1 MARPIRLTTFIS
13 LSLLLAACA
22 SPQRLTTSD
31 EVAPKP
37 QNVIMFISDGTGP
50 ASITLARDFLR
61 HQGTRQQLYL
71 DQILTGSLETYS
83 ASHLITGSGAA
94 ATALAS
100 GFKSNNLTVGQDA
113 EGNPVRSII
122 EKAEAAGLST
132 GVVVTREVYDATPAS
147 FTAHVNNRY
156 NDRDDIVS
164 QQLESGIDFLAG
176 GGRDRFI
183 PEENGGRR
191 EDGRNMLDEARAKG
205 YTVAENRAAWDAI
218 GSLPALAILEEAKLP
233 YELDRNPDLI
243 PSLAEMTAKAIQL
256 LDATGNGFFLLVEG
270 SRIDLAGHDNDA
282 PAHVRDLI
290 AYDEAVRVALDF
302 ARQEGSTLVLA
313 TSDHET
319 GGLAVGSNYTWNPEV
334 LAVATASHDT
344 VATRLADNPDAT
356 RAIMQQFYKI
366 SDLSEDELQMI
377 QSAETRN
384 QYDRTL
390 GKVIGARAF
399 LHWASLGHTAVDVNL
414 YAFGPG
420 AEYFRGHFD
429 NTYVGRKLPELLGL
443 E

>member
-1 MARPIRLTTFIS
+1 
-13 LSLLLAACA
+13 
-22 SPQRLTTSD
+22 
-31 EVAPKP
+31 
-37 QNVIMFISDGTGP
+37 
-50 ASITLARDFLR
+50 
-61 HQGTRQQLYL
+61 
-71 DQILTGSLETYS
+71 
-83 ASHLITGSGAA
+83 
-94 ATALAS
+94 
-100 GFKSNNLTVGQDA
+100 
-113 EGNPVRSII
+113 
-122 EKAEAAGLST
+122 
-132 GVVVTREVYDATPAS
+132 
-147 FTAHVNNRY
+147 
-156 NDRDDIVS
+156 
-164 QQLESGIDFLAG
+164 
-176 GGRDRFI
+176 
-183 PEENGGRR
+183 
-191 EDGRNMLDEARAKG
+191 MLDEARAKG